1 MALRGG
7 SGDSWTL
14 NTRPATAYNQV
25 NGIPSLYVSSVHSI
39 LEFPFYG
46 HVLQIAPYL
55 GSTTEIQRAPR
66 QGGGV
71 GAQNSGA
78 QNT

>member
-1 MALRGG
+1 MWQAQLFIY
-7 SGDSWTL
+7 
-14 NTRPATAYNQV
+14 PK
-25 NGIPSLYVSSVHSI
+25 IYVYCYDQFSPQLGTESA
-39 LEFPFYG
+39 E
-46 HVLQIAPYL
+46 L
-55 GSTTEIQRAPR
+55 GSTTEIQGAPR